1 MDALIEA
8 DGLSKKFGKVQ
19 ALSELTLTLPAGE
32 PVAILGPNGAGKT
45 TFIRMVATLIAPD
58 RGTLV
63 VNGHDVVREP
73 MAVRRM
79 IGLAGQSAAVEEM
92 MTGREN
98 LVMVARLYGQ
108 GRAQAVA
115 SATRI
120 LEQMDLVDAADRR
133 AKTYSGGMRRRL
145 DLGASLVGSPRLLLL
160 DEPTTGLDPVSRN
173 EVWDSVHAM
182 SAGGTDIVLTTQ
194 YLDEADH
201 LAATIVI
208 IDGGRVIAQGTPNE
222 LKSRVG
228 ADMVELHTIDVP
240 TMQRAAEVLA
250 SLGMA
255 EPSTDPSTRRCSL
268 AAPGGSKLLPIV
280 VRALDDA
287 EVPVEDIALR
297 RPTLDEVFLA
307 LTGHTTTDH
316 DHSQGGRSMTMDLT
330 LDTPRQAP
338 PAGPGHQPR
347 CVVSRRQRPGG
358 GAHAQEVRPLAGAAH
373 RGHGAGAALPAHL
386 PLRLRRGGQ
395 PHGRPLLRGLPGA
408 RASS

>member
-1 MDALIEA
+1 MHALIEA

-32 PVAILGPNGAGKT
+32 RVAILGPNGAGKT
-45 TFIRMVATLIAPD
+45 TLVRMVATLITPD

-108 GRAQAVA
+108 GRAEAVA
-115 SATRI
+115 SAKRI
-120 LEQMDLVDAADRR
+120 LEQMHLVEAADRQ

-160 DEPTTGLDPVSRN
+160 DEPTTGLDPVGRN
-173 EVWDSVHAM
+173 EVWDAVHAM
-182 SAGGTDIVLTTQ
+182 SASGTDIVLTTQ

-240 TMQRAAEVLA
+240 TMRRAAEVLS

-307 LTGHTTTDH
+307 LTGHTTTEP
-316 DHSQGGRSMTMDLT
+316 T
-330 LDTPRQAP
+330 TPK
-338 PAGPGHQPR
+338 
-347 CVVSRRQRPGG
+347 
-358 GAHAQEVRPLAGAAH
+358 EDAA
-373 RGHGAGAALPAHL
+373 
-386 PLRLRRGGQ
+386 
-395 PHGRPLLRGLPGA
+395 
-408 RASS
+408 

>member
-1 MDALIEA
+1 MHALIEA
-8 DGLSKKFGKVQ
+8 DGLRKKFGNVQ
-19 ALSELTLTLPAGE
+19 ALSGLTLTLPAGE

-108 GRAQAVA
+108 GRAEAVD

-120 LEQMDLVDAADRR
+120 LAQMDLVEAADRL

-173 EVWDSVHAM
+173 EVWDAVHAM
-182 SAGGTDIVLTTQ
+182 SASGTDIVLTTQ

-240 TMQRAAEVLA
+240 TMQRAAQVLA

-307 LTGHTTTDH
+307 LTGHTTTDP
-316 DHSQGGRSMTMDLT
+316 T
-330 LDTPRQAP
+330 TPK
-338 PAGPGHQPR
+338 
-347 CVVSRRQRPGG
+347 
-358 GAHAQEVRPLAGAAH
+358 EDAA
-373 RGHGAGAALPAHL
+373 
-386 PLRLRRGGQ
+386 
-395 PHGRPLLRGLPGA
+395 
-408 RASS
+408 